1 MAPAPALHPALLPP
15 GTVIGRWRVE
25 DWAGRGVHGAV
36 YRAVPVD
43 REGAAPVAL
52 KMALL
57 PRDPRMEREAELL
70 SRLNHPSIPRL
81 WDRGE
86 WEHPGGTRHPYVV
99 MEWVDGVPLYEWAR
113 PFGPSPQQVL
123 RMSAQLASAL
133 QALHAQGAVHR
144 DIKGDN
150 ILVRRSDSRAVLT
163 DLGSCNYPGAMTL
176 TPPTVMP
183 GTPIYLSPEAG
194 VFGLQ
199 FGRDATAR
207 YAAGPA
213 DDLYALGVTACRW
226 VTGEYPDMAE
236 PWKDA
241 DGTWHLDMVMAPR
254 ALLSMEPPLRDWILR
269 LLSVRPEQRGTA
281 AQWAEALEWA
291 AGQAIPKSPRS
302 SLSGVSSEV
311 RAPLAEASSV
321 ARDSTSRIG
330 ARVFARPWR
339 SWRVTAAA
347 GVVLA
352 TWVWWAVPGHG
363 VHKPSAVENEAT
375 GAGQV
380 DAGTAGLGETAATST
395 GDAPEP
401 SFSEALA
408 EETPPEPLPGQAR
421 PDAKGRCPL
430 KQQVALNGGC
440 WAQVSLAREECEE
453 RGGSIFKRACYL
465 PIVPPKRSPTSGPTN
480 KQGSVPQ

>member
-1 MAPAPALHPALLPP
+1 MAFAPALHPALLPT

-25 DWAGRGVHGAV
+25 DWAGGGVHGAV

-43 REGAAPVAL
+43 GEGAGPVAI
-52 KMALL
+52 KVALL

-81 WDRGE
+81 WGRGE
-86 WEHPGGTRHPYVV
+86 WEHPGGTCHPYVV

-144 DIKGDN
+144 DIKGAN

-163 DLGSCNYPGAMTL
+163 DLGSCNYSGAMTL
-176 TPPTVMP
+176 TPPSVMP
-183 GTPIYLSPEAG
+183 GTPAYLSPEAG

-236 PWKDA
+236 PWKDKRGA
-241 DGTWHLDMVMAPR
+241 WHLDMVMAPR
-254 ALLSMEPPLRDWILR
+254 ALLDMEPPLRDWILR

-291 AGQAIPKSPRS
+291 AEHSVSKSSRP
-302 SLSGVSSEV
+302 SLASAPSEA
-311 RAPLAEASSV
+311 RAPLAAASSV
-321 ARDSTSRIG
+321 ARGSVLRSG
-330 ARVFARPWR
+330 ARVLARLRR
-339 SWRVTAAA
+339 SWWMTAAA
-347 GVVLA
+347 AVVLA
-352 TWVWWAVPGHG
+352 MGAWWAVLGHR
-363 VHKPSAVENEAT
+363 VHKPSAVENAAN
-375 GAGQV
+375 GAGKA
-380 DAGTAGLGETAATST
+380 DAGTAGLGETAAVCTME
-395 GDAPEP
+395 APEP
-401 SFSEALA
+401 TFSATMS
-408 EETPPEPLPGQAR
+408 EETPPEPLPGQAQ
-421 PDAKGRCPL
+421 PDAKGRCPR
-430 KQQVALNGGC
+430 KGQVALNDGC
-440 WAQVSLAREECEE
+440 WAQVPFERDECEAK
-453 RGGSIFKRACYL
+453 GGSIFKSTCYL
-465 PIVPPKRSPTSGPTN
+465 PVFPLKRGPTSSPSN
-480 KQGSVPQ
+480 KQRSTNP